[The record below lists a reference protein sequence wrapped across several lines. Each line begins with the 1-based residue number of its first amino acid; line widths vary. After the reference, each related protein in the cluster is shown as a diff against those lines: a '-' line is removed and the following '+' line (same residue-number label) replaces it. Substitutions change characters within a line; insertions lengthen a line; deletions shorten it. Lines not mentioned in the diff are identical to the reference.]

1 MGQEDIRWQEDGS
14 GIDPVMYLQSQ
25 GARTSGAGKST
36 SHGGPKP
43 VPGRGISFQK
53 NVSKKDFLPPQ
64 NVDETR
70 SYNNINIFHTGSLIK
85 VVSLNERPHFFL
97 IRNTAD
103 LVPCNF
109 DFNIASA
116 HSGEENF

>member
-14 GIDPVMYLQSQ
+14 GIDPVMYLQSH
-25 GARTSGAGKST
+25 GAQTRGAGKST

-43 VPGRGISFQK
+43 VPGRRISFQK

-85 VVSLNERPHFFL
+85 VVSSNERPQFF
-97 IRNTAD
+97 
-103 LVPCNF
+103 F
-109 DFNIASA
+109 
-116 HSGEENF
+116 

>member
-36 SHGGPKP
+36 SHGGPKCSWKRNKFP
-43 VPGRGISFQK
+43 EECIQEG
-53 NVSKKDFLPPQ
+53 FLPPQ

-85 VVSLNERPHFFL
+85 VVSLNERPQFFL

-109 DFNIASA
+109 DFNIC
-116 HSGEENF
+116 